1 MNLCRGSNSVK
12 GALENKRRTNECK
25 SSRIRIRIIGRE
37 GEGMVWVGWRHT
49 IALIAVSFRR
59 ENRARSIRA
68 GLDVD
73 YVTHPCPTST
83 PKPLPPRPPPPRVTQ
98 RRKVTSHRDNRAPR
112 RRVGRHGNAISPFS
126 CVCLPSPRQPGVI
139 SPSFILPSR
148 YINNLD
154 RDIVLSNYSWQIFNC
169 RPLHQIYYIRFD
181 DTLSPRPDF
190 VSIGVRR
197 QRDLLSDLSRG
208 SD

>member
-1 MNLCRGSNSVK
+1 MDEKAK
-12 GALENKRRTNECK
+12 GW
-25 SSRIRIRIIGRE
+25 SR
-37 GEGMVWVGWRHT
+37 VGWRHT

-83 PKPLPPRPPPPRVTQ
+83 PKPLPPRPPSPRVTQ

-126 CVCLPSPRQPGVI
+126 CVCLPSPRQLGVI
-139 SPSFILPSR
+139 SPSFVLPSR

-154 RDIVLSNYSWQIFNC
+154 RDIALTNYSWQIFNC

-181 DTLSPRPDF
+181 DTLSRFRFDR
-190 VSIGVRR
+190 SGVRR